1 MPSATPSIR
10 QPSAGPGRLTRCLL
24 ATVLAAGGGLGAA
37 ADKPDAASDPVAA
50 EIGRLVAARQTKPSI
65 HEDEAAIGRALAA
78 AGLPAEAIARLFI
91 AVGQTD
97 LPGMGASLDSFLFLT
112 RDPEWQSLR
121 RHFAEYLELPGV
133 TDLDAGRVRPLVGY
147 GGVVTLPAVAAIT
160 PETAAALA
168 EFGKD
173 DWGAAV
179 EFPAVKTLS
188 PAAATALAR
197 CNALLVFPQLESLS
211 AEAARALAS
220 HEGIGIVLGG
230 LAALPAD
237 AAEALSENASIQGLL
252 LPDLARLDSVALAKR
267 LARQDHVFL
276 PTIAAI
282 DPTIAAALRDNEGG
296 ELALP
301 GLRDIAP
308 EVARQLVGAGYYWLR
323 LGGAERLSPEAAAVL
338 AGHNGQLTFT
348 GTSCFSPAAATKLAA
363 HANIISL
370 PQVAELP
377 ADVIRALTP
386 HEGGLIL
393 GGLTELPTE
402 TAAHLAMHAG
412 GVHLPALERIT
423 PEAAAAFAE
432 GPGLLSLP
440 GLCRLTPAAAA
451 ALARRPGP
459 LVLDALEYV
468 ERIDS
473 AAHAELLVACFDNLE
488 LANLTALDGP
498 DAAGIARV
506 LAATKGTLALPALE
520 RITPRALEAILAKP
534 GVALP
539 EVAKL
544 KLVPAPGGG
553 VNDDVIMPER

>member
-1 MPSATPSIR
+1 MPSATLSIR
-10 QPSAGPGRLTRCLL
+10 QSSAGPGRLTRCLL

-220 HEGIGIVLGG
+220 HEGIGVVLGG
-230 LAALPAD
+230 LATLPAD

-252 LPDLARLDSVALAKR
+252 FPDLERLDSVGLAKR

-276 PTIAAI
+276 PKITAI

-308 EVARQLVGAGYYWLR
+308 EVARQLVGAG
-323 LGGAERLSPEAAAVL
+323 
-338 AGHNGQLTFT
+338 
-348 GTSCFSPAAATKLAA
+348 CFSPAAATKLAA

-393 GGLTELPTE
+393 GGLTELPAE

-440 GLCRLTPAAAA
+440 GLSRLTPAAAA